1 MNPLLIINS
10 SGIQKMNSPS
20 AKKTRMRRV
29 LIFDV
34 ETTGL
39 INKKETD
46 LTKMPYIIQ
55 LSFLIFNIEI
65 MEIEQKYNEYIKI
78 APEIEIIPK
87 ITELTGI
94 TREICDN
101 KGISINR
108 ALLDFHDAY
117 IQCDCIVAHN
127 LEFDSKLIQIETE
140 RNISEIRLIE
150 PHYMN
155 IFNKYTDLQFGI
167 IQYCTMKNSMNLSE
181 SKNKM
186 SSSTTTLVVEK
197 NNNVVRSQYK
207 KWLRLG
213 ELYEK
218 IFHTIPLNLHNSWFD
233 TIVCFRCFMVIKF
246 QYRIPDEYY
255 AELLRL

>member
-1 MNPLLIINS
+1 MNPLNVINS
-10 SGIQKMNSPS
+10 MHIQKINSPTAILS
-20 AKKTRMRRV
+20 RMRRV

-39 INKKETD
+39 IDKKETD
-46 LTKMPYIIQ
+46 LSKMPYILQ
-55 LSFLIFNIEI
+55 LSFVVFNLEF

-78 APEIEIIPK
+78 APEIEIILK

-94 TREICDN
+94 TREISDT

-127 LEFDSKLIQIETE
+127 LEFDSRLIQIETE
-140 RNISEIRLIE
+140 RNISAIRLIE

-155 IFNKYTDLQFGI
+155 LFNKYTDSQFGI
-167 IQYCTMKNSMNLSE
+167 LQYCTMKNSMNFGGDSGKTE
-181 SKNKM
+181 TFGRQGNGRQGNR
-186 SSSTTTLVVEK
+186 V
-197 NNNVVRSQYK
+197 SQYK
-207 KWLRLG
+207 KWMRLG

-218 IFHTIPLNLHNSWFD
+218 IFHTVPENLHNSWFD